1 MTAAPSS
8 FRRTAGWAIWA
19 ASAAIGV
26 AWLVE
31 AFTSGMGFISTHL
44 APFAIVG
51 NLVGLFLMR
60 KGPSASSAD
69 KK

>member
-8 FRRTAGWAIWA
+8 IRRTAGLTIWA
-19 ASAAIGV
+19 LSAAIGV

-31 AFTSGMGFISTHL
+31 AFTLGRGFISTHL

-60 KGPSASSAD
+60 KSPAASSAD

>member
-8 FRRTAGWAIWA
+8 TRRTAGLMIWA
-19 ASAAIGV
+19 VSAAIGV

-31 AFTSGMGFISTHL
+31 ALTIGMGFISTHL
-44 APFAIVG
+44 APIAIVG

-60 KGPSASSAD
+60 KGPASPSAD
-69 KK
+69 KQ

>member
-8 FRRTAGWAIWA
+8 IRRTAGVAIWA
-19 ASAAIGV
+19 VSAAIGV

-31 AFTSGMGFISTHL
+31 AFTIGLGFISTHL

-60 KGPSASSAD
+60 KGPAASSAD